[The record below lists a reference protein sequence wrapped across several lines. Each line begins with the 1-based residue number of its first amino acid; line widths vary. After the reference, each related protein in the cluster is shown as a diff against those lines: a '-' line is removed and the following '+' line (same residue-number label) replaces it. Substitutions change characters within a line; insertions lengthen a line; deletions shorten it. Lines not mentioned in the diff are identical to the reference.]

1 MAGEVTTTTV
11 TESIYASVISD
22 SILRELR
29 PHQVLTPFFRK
40 APSGISSTVYDFLKV
55 DDANS
60 GVNDPS
66 NVQSHTE
73 ANDDLTNRD
82 WETSRVQVTATV
94 KGLMATV
101 TDESRTISVL
111 DVFSEVKSA
120 MARTMAEKWETDLAA
135 LLAGFST
142 VKDAGVYM
150 DVDTFL
156 TALSALEQADVTS
169 SLVTVIHPKQQG
181 QLRDDI
187 QSKTTSYW
195 SRTDSTS
202 TLDMY
207 HPNGYVGELFGVPI
221 YQTSVVPTSDT
232 GANRA
237 GAMFAGGEALG
248 LLSLWDVRSE
258 LERNASALVTEIVL
272 SNWYGVVEIDDARGV
287 TLKSDA

>member
-11 TESIYASVISD
+11 TESIYASIISD

-29 PHQVLTPFFRK
+29 PHQVLAPFFRK
-40 APSGISSTVYDFLKV
+40 APSGISSPVYDFLKV
-55 DDANS
+55 DDSNS

-111 DVFSEVKSA
+111 DVFNEVKGA
-120 MARTMAEKWETDLAA
+120 MARTMAEKHETDLAA

-142 VKDAGVYM
+142 VKDAGIYM
-150 DVDTFL
+150 TTDTFL
-156 TALSALEQADVTS
+156 EALSALEQADVTS
-169 SLVTVIHPKQQG
+169 SLVTVLHTKQQG

-202 TLDMY
+202 TLDKY
-207 HPNGYVGELFGVPI
+207 QPAGYVGELFGVPI
-221 YQTSVVPTSDT
+221 YQTSLVPTSDT
-232 GANRA
+232 AANRA
-237 GAMFAGGEALG
+237 GAMFAAGEALG
-248 LLSLWDVRSE
+248 LLQLWDVRSE

-272 SNWYGVVEIDDARGV
+272 SNWYGVVEIDDTRGV
-287 TLKSDA
+287 TLKSDV